1 MYLKSGTGVAT
12 KTGANGRVFIFE
24 VEGLRQGE
32 NTDKLNFP
40 IRRSGVVYITVPYE
54 RMNQEMRRIAR
65 LGGKLSIFAP
75 QVNLKL
81 QPPKLPSMDSRVNHL
96 KKKASP

>member
-1 MYLKSGTGVAT
+1 MYRPSGTGVVT

-40 IRRSGVVYITVPYE
+40 IRRSGLVYVTVPYE
-54 RMNQEMRRIAR
+54 RMNQEMRRITR
-65 LGGKLSIFAP
+65 LGGKI
-75 QVNLKL
+75 VNIRPAGETSTRNGRSNCQSKSE
-81 QPPKLPSMDSRVNHL
+81 PTI
-96 KKKASP
+96 